1 MDKSNNKNYLIR
13 SGEKIKTA
21 LNMLEINKFKIL
33 FVVNK
38 SNNLV
43 GSISDGDIR
52 RSLLKFRTLNY
63 LVDDFM
69 NKNPRFLSM
78 TLNLYFERKK
88 VLKYGINIAPL
99 VDKNN
104 KIVKIL
110 DLKKIKFFPVD
121 IVIMAG
127 GRGQRLSPLTDNLPK
142 PLIKLND
149 KPIIEIIYDSFIEIG
164 AKKIFL
170 SINYLKD
177 KIKSFFNS
185 KYNNDNIEYIEENF
199 PMGTFG
205 SLSLIKKFD
214 NDIVL
219 VINSD
224 ILTNINF
231 ELFYEKF
238 LQSQCD
244 FALIAINHKTIVQY
258 AILKE
263 RNNILKDFVEKPK
276 YDNYINTGI
285 YLMKKDVISEI
296 PKNKFYNATDLL
308 RKFIEKNKKIYI
320 HKVDSYWKDIGKI
333 DDLNIARNDI
343 NKIL

>member
-1 MDKSNNKNYLIR
+1 MDKSNIKNYLIR

-21 LNMLEINKFKIL
+21 LSMIEMNKFKIL

-38 SNNLV
+38 SNNLI

-52 RSLLKFRTLNY
+52 RSLLKFKTLNY

-69 NKNPRFLSM
+69 NKNPRYLSM
-78 TLNLYFERKK
+78 NLNLYFERKK
-88 VLKYGINIAPL
+88 VLKHSINIAPL

-149 KPIIEIIYDSFIEIG
+149 KPIIEIIYDNFIEIG

-185 KYNNDNIEYIEENF
+185 KNNNDNIEYIEENF

-205 SLSLIKKFD
+205 SLSLIKKFN

-224 ILTNINF
+224 ILTNIDF

-263 RNNILKDFVEKPK
+263 RNNILTDFIEKPK
-276 YDNYINTGI
+276 YDNYVNTGI

-308 RKFIEKNKKIYI
+308 RKFIENNKKIYI

-333 DDLNIARNDI
+333 DDLNIAKNDI